1 MQYRKLN
8 ELKKLPNNP
17 RIIRDKQFK
26 TLCDSIRDNPKYF
39 EARPL
44 ILSDRTGEL
53 VIIAGNQRYE
63 AAKSLKLKE
72 VPTFLIEGLDEAK
85 EREIIIRDNI
95 SNGEFDFDLLAN
107 EWSDLPLVEWGVDL
121 PEDWLTGGAGTGDP
135 TDAEPQIDRA
145 EELNKTWRVKT
156 GDLWQIGEHRLLCG
170 DSTKKEDVARVMGGE
185 KADMVL
191 TDPPYGMYL
200 DTDFSS
206 MKNELKF
213 AQAKGVKAGKK
224 YNQVEGDHADF
235 RPELIIS
242 LFDNFNY
249 CKEMFLFGADYYSE
263 YLQDKNGGSWI
274 VWDKRSNDDTAD
286 DIVASRDKI
295 FTSAFELCWSKYKH
309 KRKIARILWAGIFG
323 TEKENNHVR
332 YHPTQKPVRLFEW
345 FLNNW
350 GKPGDVLT
358 DPFLGSGTT
367 MVACQNLNR
376 KCRGIEIS
384 PAYCAVILQRM
395 TDAFPGIEIR
405 RIDK

>member
-121 PEDWLTGGAGTGDP
+121 PEDWLVEEKADP
-135 TDAEPQIDRA
+135 ADAEPQMDKA
-145 EELNKTWRVKT
+145 SELNKIWKVKT
-156 GDLWQIGEHRLLCG
+156 GDLWQIGSHRLLCG
-170 DSTKKEDVARVMGGE
+170 DSTKAEDVERVMGGE
-185 KADMVL
+185 KAALCL
-191 TDPPYGMYL
+191 TDPPYGLGEKKASGKNDYDKHIDSRANL
-200 DTDFSS
+200 IKLAEGWLPIARALCAAVVFSP
-206 MKNELKF
+206 
-213 AQAKGVKAGKK
+213 GVTNAWIYPEADWMMCWFYGGGQLRSSWGFNCWQPFLCYGK
-224 YNQVEGDHADF
+224 D
-235 RPELIIS
+235 PS
-242 LFDNFNY
+242 LAS
-249 CKEMFLFGADYYSE
+249 G
-263 YLQDKNGGSWI
+263 NGGRPDAVDMNTPANAGDI
-274 VWDKRSNDDTAD
+274 DHPCPKPTKLWD
-286 DIVASRDKI
+286 
-295 FTSAFELCWSKYKH
+295 
-309 KRKIARILWAGIFG
+309 
-323 TEKENNHVR
+323 
-332 YHPTQKPVRLFEW
+332 W
-345 FLNNW
+345 FLNRLSF
-350 GKPGDVLT
+350 KTTDIVY

-384 PAYCAVILQRM
+384 PDYCAVILQRM
-395 TDAFPGIEIR
+395 LDAFPGIEINK
-405 RIDK
+405 IK